1 MAKIVGPVKFK
12 GKIGTYSAY
21 INKKGDNIVR
31 APGGPSRKKV
41 RTHPHY
47 SRFRHSAAVNSLA
60 SSSGKSIREGF
71 GFITDHC
78 KDGSLC
84 SRLSTS
90 LRRAF
95 QSSISP
101 EDSSFSLNTW
111 NHTLLDGLQWNA
123 RTHLDTVFHPDHVS
137 FIDPAS
143 GATDIIISSFSPADA
158 LHQPH
163 DATHFRVVTAA
174 LSFLPGRRKALAHI
188 EQSELTPCNA
198 TSFPSINVRLQPP
211 TECASVI
218 LSGICIIFYGQVRR
232 KFKHL
237 PESAFAITNTCQLPL
252 S

>member
-1 MAKIVGPVKFK
+1 MNQVFADL
-12 GKIGTYSAY
+12 ALA
-21 INKKGDNIVR
+21 R
-31 APGGPSRKKV
+31 RLE
-41 RTHPHY
+41 
-47 SRFRHSAAVNSLA
+47 AA
-60 SSSGKSIREGF
+60 EGR
-71 GFITDHC
+71 GNA
-78 KDGSLC
+78 
-84 SRLSTS
+84 
-90 LRRAF
+90 AF
-95 QSSISP
+95 V
-101 EDSSFSLNTW
+101 DA
-111 NHTLLDGLQWNA
+111 HA
-123 RTHLDTVFHPDHVS
+123 R
-137 FIDPAS
+137 IDPAS

-237 PESAFAITNTCQLPL
+237 PESAFAITKTCQLPL